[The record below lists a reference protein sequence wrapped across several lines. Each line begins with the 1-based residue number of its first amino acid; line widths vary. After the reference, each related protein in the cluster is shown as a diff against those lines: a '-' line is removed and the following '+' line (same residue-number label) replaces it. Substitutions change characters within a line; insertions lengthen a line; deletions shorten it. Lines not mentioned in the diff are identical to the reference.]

1 MYRVISLSLLQRVLL
16 GGGRLGR
23 DRVPAI
29 VTPDA
34 GKPYG
39 ANYPTSRLKGGYRIT
54 REVWATA
61 CEVWATACEVWARG
75 VHMDR
80 ASPAAA
86 LKSRTTFL

>member
-1 MYRVISLSLLQRVLL
+1 MYRVVSLSLLQRALL

-39 ANYPTSRLKGGYRIT
+39 ANYPTSRLKGGYRTT

-61 CEVWATACEVWARG
+61 CEVWAQG

>member
-1 MYRVISLSLLQRVLL
+1 MSCVDGADRAWKLRSRFQRELYASSSLPTHLSYQFRLSSDAGWEDVSYRVCFDEELL

-39 ANYPTSRLKGGYRIT
+39 ANYPTSRLKGDTG
-54 REVWATA
+54 
-61 CEVWATACEVWARG
+61 
-75 VHMDR
+75 
-80 ASPAAA
+80 
-86 LKSRTTFL
+86 